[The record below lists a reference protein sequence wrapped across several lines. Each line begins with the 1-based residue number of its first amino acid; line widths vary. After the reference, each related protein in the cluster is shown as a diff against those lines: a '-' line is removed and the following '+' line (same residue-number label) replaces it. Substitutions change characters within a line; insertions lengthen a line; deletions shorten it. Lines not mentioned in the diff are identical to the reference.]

1 LIAGGLPRQR
11 RTAIAS
17 SGTSLNNSDATFGG
31 LAKGAALF
39 AVPIVKR
46 APSSFSK
53 ILCGYCRHGSA
64 GASGVTI
71 SLASP
76 ELEGASGARVVNVSL
91 EQVVVRNS
99 ADSVRGKAV
108 CVSSAASGA
117 KLLSMPSDA
126 FSDAVL
132 DVDAE
137 LGYRLASNSNLRR
150 LRGVSEAAFSIN
162 IVSASPPLREP
173 SSIGLLAIVLLAP
186 GIFAFKQ
193 GSAFGTWRGPYPV
206 DHRLAAAQPENIW
219 ERPSAKMGIALE
231 RVGTGARRSAL

>member
-137 LGYRLASNSNLRR
+137 LGYRLASNSICA
-150 LRGVSEAAFSIN
+150 GCA
-162 IVSASPPLREP
+162 ASP
-173 SSIGLLAIVLLAP
+173 
-186 GIFAFKQ
+186 KQ
-193 GSAFGTWRGPYPV
+193 
-206 DHRLAAAQPENIW
+206 
-219 ERPSAKMGIALE
+219 
-231 RVGTGARRSAL
+231 RSR